1 MNVIV
6 PIAVRKKL
14 MYVGLVSFSIL
25 RKITLDPTN
34 VSTAKIARISPG
46 IEYEKIREHKLFCII
61 NPFSIKIN
69 NIITPLRK
77 NSLVPVEKI
86 EQLFYYFLLLNFLC
100 FSPYSYNFKN
110 DLAAASSVGNT
121 RKLSF

>member
-14 MYVGLVSFSIL
+14 MYVGLVSCSIL

-34 VSTAKIARISPG
+34 VNTAKIARSSPG
-46 IEYEKIREHKLFCII
+46 IEYKKIREHKLFCII

-69 NIITPLRK
+69 DIITPLRK

-86 EQLFYYFLLLNFLC
+86 E
-100 FSPYSYNFKN
+100 
-110 DLAAASSVGNT
+110 
-121 RKLSF
+121 